1 MAFIGL
7 ATANSGGYRYGISDL
22 AFYMPAVVLAM
33 DPGAYPR
40 DAQLI
45 AAQGHLLLADDLAG
59 SIARATGASLPAIF
73 LSGYL
78 ATLVVLLLAAVSLAR
93 ALGASWWAAA
103 ALGLILTLRHR
114 IPKTGAN
121 SLEGYMHPRML
132 AFALGIAALAAL
144 VRGRGAWAAAWV
156 GLASLVHPT
165 TALWFGLAVG
175 AGLLATA
182 PAAHRRALWLAALAA
197 VAVAVAAVLWGP
209 LSDRLVTMDADWLAV
224 FGDKDYLFPAEW
236 PLYAWVLNL
245 LYPAVVLLL
254 YRRRVSAGAA
264 APAERAV
271 MAAAAALVVVF
282 AASVPLIAWRVA
294 LAVQLQVTR
303 VFWLLDVIVA
313 AYLAW
318 WLMDDLVRSRRARIG
333 LLAAML
339 LASAGRGA
347 YIVAVEKAGARLV
360 EAGLPDT
367 PWQDAM
373 DWIARQPA
381 GWHVLAD
388 PGHAFKYGTSVR
400 VAARRDVL
408 VEGVKDAAIGFYDRD
423 VAMRVADRLQAV
435 GDYTALTA
443 DDLRRLQA
451 RYDLDVAVLET
462 PSALPLPVLFRNR
475 QFVVYALR

>member
-1 MAFIGL
+1 
-7 ATANSGGYRYGISDL
+7 
-22 AFYMPAVVLAM
+22 
-33 DPGAYPR
+33 
-40 DAQLI
+40 
-45 AAQGHLLLADDLAG
+45 
-59 SIARATGASLPAIF
+59 
-73 LSGYL
+73 
-78 ATLVVLLLAAVSLAR
+78 
-93 ALGASWWAAA
+93 
-103 ALGLILTLRHR
+103 
-114 IPKTGAN
+114 
-121 SLEGYMHPRML
+121 
-132 AFALGIAALAAL
+132 
-144 VRGRGAWAAAWV
+144 
-156 GLASLVHPT
+156 
-165 TALWFGLAVG
+165 
-175 AGLLATA
+175 
-182 PAAHRRALWLAALAA
+182 
-197 VAVAVAAVLWGP
+197 
-209 LSDRLVTMDADWLAV
+209 
-224 FGDKDYLFPAEW
+224 
-236 PLYAWVLNL
+236 
-245 LYPAVVLLL
+245 
-254 YRRRVSAGAA
+254 
-264 APAERAV
+264 
-271 MAAAAALVVVF
+271 VVVF
-282 AASVPLIAWRVA
+282 SASVPLTAWHVA

-339 LASAGRGA
+339 LASAGRGT

-360 EAGLPDT
+360 EASLPDT